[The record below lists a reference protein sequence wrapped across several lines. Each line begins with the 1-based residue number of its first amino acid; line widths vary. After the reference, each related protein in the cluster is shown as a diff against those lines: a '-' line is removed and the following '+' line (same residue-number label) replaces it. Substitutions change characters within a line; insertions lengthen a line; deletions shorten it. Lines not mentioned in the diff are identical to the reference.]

1 MRNNIIKISAYL
13 HLISFLYSFAPGH
26 DAVLGEWYNGA
37 KDATLMLF
45 EKDGKV
51 FGKIYWLKEPN
62 ENGKPKVDKNNP
74 DPKKR
79 NTPAIGLVI
88 LKDFEKIKDGY
99 WENGTIYDPNNGK
112 TYKSNLTLKD
122 RNNLDV
128 RGYIGFSLLGRTES
142 WTKKQ

>member
-1 MRNNIIKISAYL
+1 MKKFAFMMVVLFSVA
-13 HLISFLYSFAPGH
+13 LIFSSFTPGH
-26 DAVLGEWYNGA
+26 ESVVGEWYNQP
-37 KDATLMLF
+37 KDATLILF

-51 FGKIYWLKEPN
+51 FGKINWMKEPN

-74 DPKKR
+74 DPAKR
-79 NTPAIGLVI
+79 NTPAFGLVI
-88 LKDFEKIKDGY
+88 LKNFEKVKENY

-122 RNNLDV
+122 KNNLDV

-142 WTKKQ
+142 WTRKE

>member
-1 MRNNIIKISAYL
+1 MKNVIVMCSFCIF
-13 HLISFLYSFAPGH
+13 LIATMFSFAPGH
-26 DAVLGEWYNGA
+26 DAVLGEWFNGD

-45 EKDGKV
+45 EKNGRV
-51 FGKIYWLKEPN
+51 YGKIHWLKEPN

-74 DPKKR
+74 DPSKR
-79 NTPAIGLVI
+79 NTPALGLVI
-88 LKDFEKIKDGY
+88 LKDFEKTKDGY

-112 TYKSNLTLKD
+112 TYKCNLTLKD
-122 RNNLDV
+122 KNNLDV